1 MNADSVV
8 LLDAQL
14 RPAGRLYPAAL
25 RLEETFGG
33 IATARLNLTEEEAA
47 GLRAGSWLRL
57 RDGAGRS
64 AGCFRVEGLRR
75 LPEDGLCVCEA
86 VHALGQLRQEAG
98 FDPLEPPAGAGWTLR
113 EMARQLLQRQS
124 GSLWSLGSWPE
135 GNTWHA
141 AFGEE
146 SLWEALL
153 RAAALAGPA
162 FGLGAETDSLPFRL
176 HLLPR
181 PESLCDLRTD
191 RNLCALRLTE
201 GGEWATRLYP
211 LGRDGLSI
219 RAVNGQSPCLD
230 AASLPALGVRAAV
243 RQWGRLNDP
252 QMLKDTAA
260 AWLAAHDRP
269 QTGCEAEVLCR
280 WEESGDP
287 ADLPAAGGR
296 CRIHTN
302 SGVLQGRITKLS
314 WTDLRED
321 PRRLRLSI
329 ALDAG

>member
-1 MNADSVV
+1 MKKIEIGFLGCGNI
-8 LLDAQL
+8 
-14 RPAGRLYPAAL
+14 
-25 RLEETFGG
+25 GG
-33 IATARLNLTEEEAA
+33 GVWRMLHDM
-47 GLRAGSWLRL
+47 R
-57 RDGAGRS
+57 
-64 AGCFRVEGLRR
+64 
-75 LPEDGLCVCEA
+75 
-86 VHALGQLRQEAG
+86 
-98 FDPLEPPAGAGWTLR
+98 
-113 EMARQLLQRQS
+113 
-124 GSLWSLGSWPE
+124 
-135 GNTWHA
+135 
-141 AFGEE
+141 GEIE
-146 SLWEALL
+146 S
-153 RAAALAGPA
+153 
-162 FGLGAETDSLPFRL
+162 
-176 HLLPR
+176 
-181 PESLCDLRTD
+181 
-191 RNLCALRLTE
+191 
-201 GGEWATRLYP
+201 
-211 LGRDGLSI
+211 RDGLSI

-230 AASLPALGVRAAV
+230 AATLPALGVRAAV

-296 CRIHTN
+296 CRIHTD